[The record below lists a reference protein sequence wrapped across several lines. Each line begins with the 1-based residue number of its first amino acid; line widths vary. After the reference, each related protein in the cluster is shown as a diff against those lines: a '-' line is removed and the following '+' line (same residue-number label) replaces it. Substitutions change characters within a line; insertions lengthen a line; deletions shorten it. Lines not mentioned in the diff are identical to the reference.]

1 MWMRS
6 LRSSCI
12 DSTGFNRYMVECES
26 RSMWRKPLGLN
37 VLIDTW
43 WNVNTCPRSTYN
55 MQISFNRYMVEC
67 ESTCKRK
74 RWWWKKRFNRYMVE
88 CEFRCLSILWSR
100 FKVLIDTW
108 WNVNRITAKKK
119 RARTYVLID
128 TWWNVNMPVNA
139 ITDNRYR
146 F

>member
-1 MWMRS
+1 
-6 LRSSCI
+6 
-12 DSTGFNRYMVECES
+12 MVECES
-26 RSMWRKPLGLN
+26 YGVFNALIFLT

-43 WNVNTCPRSTYN
+43 WNVNETHRIFFLNCY
-55 MQISFNRYMVEC
+55 
-67 ESTCKRK
+67 
-74 RWWWKKRFNRYMVE
+74 
-88 CEFRCLSILWSR
+88 L
-100 FKVLIDTW
+100 VLIDTW

>member
-1 MWMRS
+1 MY
-6 LRSSCI
+6 
-12 DSTGFNRYMVECES
+12 FEQVS
-26 RSMWRKPLGLN
+26 RKLCDN
-37 VLIDTW
+37 
-43 WNVNTCPRSTYN
+43 
-55 MQISFNRYMVEC
+55 
-67 ESTCKRK
+67 
-74 RWWWKKRFNRYMVE
+74 
-88 CEFRCLSILWSR
+88 
-100 FKVLIDTW
+100 VLIDTW

>member
-1 MWMRS
+1 
-6 LRSSCI
+6 
-12 DSTGFNRYMVECES
+12 MVECEYLIHDKDS
-26 RSMWRKPLGLN
+26 N
-37 VLIDTW
+37 IFAVLIDTW
-43 WNVNTCPRSTYN
+43 WNVNETHRIFFLNCY
-55 MQISFNRYMVEC
+55 
-67 ESTCKRK
+67 
-74 RWWWKKRFNRYMVE
+74 
-88 CEFRCLSILWSR
+88 L
-100 FKVLIDTW
+100 VLIDTW